1 MSTPTR
7 SPVQEVVGS
16 LAGRL
21 RYPWLFALLAV
32 LFLLDL
38 VIPDPIPLVDEVML
52 ALLALL
58 VGSWRT
64 RRSVNAEAVTVSPPP
79 ADGRLT
85 RRD

>member
-21 RYPWLFALLAV
+21 KHPWLFALLAV
-32 LFLLDL
+32 LLLLDL
-38 VIPDPIPLVDEVML
+38 VIPDPIPLVDEVVL
-52 ALLALL
+52 ALLAVL

-64 RRSVNAEAVTVSPPP
+64 RRS
-79 ADGRLT
+79 DGRLT

>member
-16 LAGRL
+16 LALRL
-21 RYPWLFALLAV
+21 KHPWLFALLAV
-32 LFLLDL
+32 LLLLDL
-38 VIPDPIPLVDEVML
+38 VIPDPIPLVDEVVL
-52 ALLALL
+52 ALLAVL

-64 RRSVNAEAVTVSPPP
+64 RRS
-79 ADGRLT
+79 DGRLT

>member
-16 LAGRL
+16 LAGRMKH
-21 RYPWLFALLAV
+21 PWLFALLAV
-32 LFLLDL
+32 LLLLDL
-38 VIPDPIPLVDEVML
+38 VIPDPIPLVDEVVL
-52 ALLALL
+52 ALLAVL

-64 RRSVNAEAVTVSPPP
+64 RRS
-79 ADGRLT
+79 DGRLT